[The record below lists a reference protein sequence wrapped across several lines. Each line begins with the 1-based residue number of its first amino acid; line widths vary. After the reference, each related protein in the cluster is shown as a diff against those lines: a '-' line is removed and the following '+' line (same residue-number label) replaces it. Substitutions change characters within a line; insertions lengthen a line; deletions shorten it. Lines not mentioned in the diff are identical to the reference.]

1 MTLDLEI
8 KVRATT
14 EMIAAANMVLVA
26 SGTATLEVMLFKK
39 PMVVAYK
46 LSALTAWVIK
56 TFDLL
61 KAPFVS
67 MPNLIAGKELVK
79 EYLQDDIK
87 VATLTEELVSFYQDK
102 DKTQTIV
109 NEFNKMKIK
118 LTRQADIQAA
128 NIVSGVINGDVS
140 F

>member
-1 MTLDLEI
+1 
-8 KVRATT
+8 
-14 EMIAAANMVLVA
+14 
-26 SGTATLEVMLFKK
+26 
-39 PMVVAYK
+39 
-46 LSALTAWVIK
+46 
-56 TFDLL
+56 
-61 KAPFVS
+61 